1 MLDLVKL
8 TLILLTVL
16 WCFIGELELVRVTSN
31 FRYTTRYTARAYLIL
46 M

>member
-16 WCFIGELELVRVTSN
+16 WCFIGELDLVKVPKVGKELT
-31 FRYTTRYTARAYLIL
+31 
-46 M
+46 